1 MDKNLVKNEIKKLR
15 EEIEYHNKLYYD
27 ENRNLISDYEYD
39 KKMSDLINL
48 EIKYPEYKSPS
59 SPTVK
64 VGGKITKEFDTYKH
78 SNQMLSLSN
87 TYTNQDLEEYDKR
100 VKKNLNVKNIEYSCE
115 LKYDGVALSILY
127 ENGKFKR
134 ALTRG
139 DGNYGDD
146 VSNNAITIR
155 TLPVKLDENN
165 FTNIEVRGE
174 AFISKSDFNKLNER
188 KKDRNEQLFSNPRNT
203 ASGSLKLQDSSLVAK
218 RKINCFIYSLNTYI
232 DNIETQEESL
242 QFLKK
247 IGFNVPNT
255 FKKCVDIN
263 EVKEYINYW
272 ESRRHDLDVETD
284 GIVIKINN
292 LDYQKN
298 LGNTSKSP
306 RWAIAYKYK
315 AESKETKVKDIQFQ
329 VGRTGAITPVA
340 ILEPVHI
347 GGSIVR
353 RASLHNAN
361 EIERLDIRIGDY
373 VNIEKGGEI
382 IPKIIS
388 VVIEKRKPKSEK
400 FNYIK
405 YCPHCKSELIIE
417 KNQAIHY
424 CKNDTLCIPQ
434 VSGKIEHFISKNAM
448 DIENLG
454 PETIKG
460 LINKSIINNPYDL
473 YRIEYNDIINLEFDL
488 NEEEKTRSL
497 KRKSCENI
505 LNSIEKSKSKPF
517 SNILFALGIRYVG
530 KTTAEKLTAHF
541 KDIDKLMGAS
551 FDMIIQ
557 VDEIGDK
564 IAESIINYFSLEENK
579 ELINNLKRIGL
590 NLKEKNNDTQKSN
603 KLGGLNFVISGK
615 FLKFSRDSLQIE
627 IKNNGGKVSKS
638 LSSKTNF
645 LIAGEKMGPKKKI
658 KAEDLEIKIIN
669 EDDFISMI

>member
-100 VKKNLNVKNIEYSCE
+100 IKKNLNVKNVEYSCE

-139 DGNYGDD
+139 DGSYGDD

-155 TLPVKLDENN
+155 TLPIKLDENN

-203 ASGSLKLQDSSLVAK
+203 ASGSLKLQDSSVVAK

-232 DNIETQEESL
+232 DNIKTQEESL
-242 QFLKK
+242 HFLKK

-315 AESKETKVKDIQFQ
+315 AESKETRVKDIQFQ

-382 IPKIIS
+382 IPKITS
-388 VVIEKRKPKSEK
+388 VVIEKRKPKSSK

-460 LINKSIINNPYDL
+460 LINKNIINNPYDL
-473 YRIEYNDIINLEFDL
+473 YRIEYNNIINLEFNL

-505 LNSIEKSKSKPF
+505 LNSIEKSKKKPF

-564 IAESIINYFSLEENK
+564 IAESVIKYFSLEENK
-579 ELINNLKRIGL
+579 ELINNLKSIGL

-603 KLGGLNFVISGK
+603 KLSGLNFVISGK
-615 FLKFSRDSLQIE
+615 FLRFSRDSLQIE

-645 LIAGEKMGPKKKI
+645 LIAGENMGPKKKI

>member
-100 VKKNLNVKNIEYSCE
+100 IKKNLNVKNVEYSCE

-139 DGNYGDD
+139 DGSYGDD

-255 FKKCVDIN
+255 FKKCIDIN

-340 ILEPVHI
+340 ILEPVQI

-382 IPKIIS
+382 IPKITS
-388 VVIEKRKPKSEK
+388 VVIEKRKPKSTK

-541 KDIDKLMGAS
+541 KDIDRLMEAS

-564 IAESIINYFSLEENK
+564 IAESIIKYFSLEENK
-579 ELINNLKRIGL
+579 ELINNLKSIGL

>member
-100 VKKNLNVKNIEYSCE
+100 IKKNLNVKNIEYSCE

-139 DGNYGDD
+139 DGSYGDD

-155 TLPVKLDENN
+155 TLPIKLNENN

-255 FKKCVDIN
+255 FKKCVNIN

-292 LDYQKN
+292 LEYQKK

-315 AESKETKVKDIQFQ
+315 AENKETKVKDIQFQ

-340 ILEPVHI
+340 ILEAVHI

-361 EIERLDIRIGDY
+361 EIERLNIRIGDY

-382 IPKIIS
+382 IPKITS
-388 VVIEKRKPKSEK
+388 VVIEKREPKSTK

-460 LINKSIINNPYDL
+460 LINKNIINNPYDL
-473 YRIEYNDIINLEFDL
+473 YRIEYNDIINLEFNL

-505 LNSIEKSKSKPF
+505 LNSIEKSKKKPF

-564 IAESIINYFSLEENK
+564 IAASIIKYFSLEVNK
-579 ELINNLKRIGL
+579 KLINNLKSIGL

-603 KLGGLNFVISGK
+603 KLSGLNFVISGK
-615 FLKFSRDSLQIE
+615 FLRFSRDSLQIE

-645 LIAGEKMGPKKKI
+645 LIAGENMGPKKKI

-669 EDDFISMI
+669 EDDFIIMI

>member
-100 VKKNLNVKNIEYSCE
+100 IKKNLNVKNVEYSCE

-146 VSNNAITIR
+146 VSNNAITIK
-155 TLPVKLDENN
+155 TLPIKLDENN
-165 FTNIEVRGE
+165 FTSIEVRGE
-174 AFISKSDFNKLNER
+174 AFISKSDFNKLNKR

-218 RKINCFIYSLNTYI
+218 RKMNCFIYSLNTYI

-340 ILEPVHI
+340 ILEPVQI

-388 VVIEKRKPKSEK
+388 VVIEKRKPKSTK

-541 KDIDKLMGAS
+541 KDIDKLMEAS

-564 IAESIINYFSLEENK
+564 IAESIIKYFSLEENK
-579 ELINNLKRIGL
+579 ELINNLKSIGL
-590 NLKEKNNDTQKSN
+590 NLKEKNNSTQKSN
-603 KLGGLNFVISGK
+603 KLSGVNFVISGK

-669 EDDFISMI
+669 EDEFISMI

>member
-100 VKKNLNVKNIEYSCE
+100 IKKNLNVKNVEYSCE

-218 RKINCFIYSLNTYI
+218 RKMNCFIYSLNTYI

-340 ILEPVHI
+340 ILEPVQI

-541 KDIDKLMGAS
+541 KDIDRLMEAS

>member
-100 VKKNLNVKNIEYSCE
+100 IKKNLNVKNVEYSCE

-174 AFISKSDFNKLNER
+174 AFISKSDFNKLNKR

-218 RKINCFIYSLNTYI
+218 RKMNCFIYSLNTYI

-340 ILEPVHI
+340 ILEPVQI

-541 KDIDKLMGAS
+541 KDIDRLMEAS

>member
-1 MDKNLVKNEIKKLR
+1 MDKNLIKNEIKKLR

-27 ENRNLISDYEYD
+27 ENRNIISDYEYD
-39 KKMSDLINL
+39 KKMNDLINL
-48 EIKYPEYKSPS
+48 EIKYPEFKSTS
-59 SPTVK
+59 SPTIK
-64 VGGKITKEFDTYKH
+64 VGGKITKEFETYKH
-78 SNQMLSLSN
+78 SSQMLSLSN
-87 TYTNQDLEEYDKR
+87 TYSNQDLEEYDKR
-100 VKKNLNVKNIEYSCE
+100 IKKNLNVENIEYACE

-127 ENGKFKR
+127 KNGKFKR

-139 DGNYGDD
+139 DGTFGDD

-155 TLPVKLDENN
+155 TLPIKLDDNKISN
-165 FTNIEVRGE
+165 LEVRGE
-174 AFISKSDFNKLNER
+174 AFISKNNFKKLNKI
-188 KKDRNEQLFSNPRNT
+188 KKERNEQLFSNPRNT
-203 ASGSLKLQDSSLVAK
+203 ASGSLKLQDSSQVAK
-218 RKINCFIYSLNTYI
+218 RKINCFIYSLNIDI
-232 DNIETQEESL
+232 DNIKTQEESL
-242 QFLKK
+242 NFLKK

-255 FKKCVDIN
+255 FKKCKNIN

-315 AESKETKVKDIQFQ
+315 TESKETKIKDIQFQ

-347 GGSIVR
+347 GGSVVR

-382 IPKIIS
+382 IPKITS
-388 VVIEKRKPKSEK
+388 VIIEKRNPESNK
-400 FNYIK
+400 FNYIRH
-405 YCPHCKSELIIE
+405 CPHCKSELIIE
-417 KNQAIHY
+417 ENQAIHY
-424 CKNDTLCIPQ
+424 CKNDVLCIPQ
-434 VSGKIEHFISKNAM
+434 VSGRIEHFISKNAM

-460 LINKSIINNPYDL
+460 LIDKKIINNPYDL
-473 YRIEYNDIINLEFDL
+473 YKIEYDDIINLEFNL
-488 NEEEKTRSL
+488 NEEEKRRSL

-505 LNSIEKSKSKPF
+505 LSSIEKSKKKPF

-541 KDIDKLMGAS
+541 KEIDKLMDAE
-551 FDMIIQ
+551 FDTIIQ

-564 IAESIINYFSLEENK
+564 IAESIIKYFSIEENK
-579 ELINNLKRIGL
+579 ELVNNLKTIGL
-590 NLKEKNNDTQKSN
+590 NLKEENTKIQKSD
-603 KLGGLNFVISGK
+603 KLTGLNFVISGK
-615 FLKFSRDSLQIE
+615 FLKFSRDSLQVE
-627 IKNNGGKVSKS
+627 IKNNGGNVSKS

-645 LIAGEKMGPKKKI
+645 LIAGENMGPKKKI
-658 KAEDLEIKIIN
+658 TAKDLEIKIIN
-669 EDDFISMI
+669 EDEFISMI

>member
-100 VKKNLNVKNIEYSCE
+100 IKKNLNVKNVEYSCE

-139 DGNYGDD
+139 DGSYGDD

-218 RKINCFIYSLNTYI
+218 RKMNCFIYSLNTYI

-340 ILEPVHI
+340 ILEPVQI

-541 KDIDKLMGAS
+541 KDIDRLMEAS

>member
-100 VKKNLNVKNIEYSCE
+100 IKKNLNVKNVEYSCE

-218 RKINCFIYSLNTYI
+218 RKMNCFIYSLNTYI

-564 IAESIINYFSLEENK
+564 IAESIIKYFSLEENK

>member
-27 ENRNLISDYEYD
+27 ENRNVISDYEYD
-39 KKMSDLINL
+39 KKMSELINL

-155 TLPVKLDENN
+155 TLPIKLDENN
-165 FTNIEVRGE
+165 FTSIEVRGE

-203 ASGSLKLQDSSLVAK
+203 ASGSLKLQDSSQVAR
-218 RKINCFIYSLNTYI
+218 RKINCFIYSLNTDI
-232 DNIETQEESL
+232 DDIETQEESL

-255 FKKCVDIN
+255 FKKCVDID

-292 LDYQKN
+292 LDYQKK

-382 IPKIIS
+382 IPKITS
-388 VVIEKRKPKSEK
+388 VVIDKRKPESTK

-405 YCPHCKSELIIE
+405 HCPYCNSELIIE

-424 CKNDTLCIPQ
+424 CKNDTLCMPQ

-460 LINKSIINNPYDL
+460 LINKNIINNPYDL
-473 YRIEYNDIINLEFDL
+473 YRIEYNDIINLEFNL

-505 LNSIEKSKSKPF
+505 LNSIEKSKKKPF

-541 KDIDKLMGAS
+541 KDIDKLMEAS

-564 IAESIINYFSLEENK
+564 IAESIIKYFSLEENK
-579 ELINNLKRIGL
+579 ELINNLKSIGL
-590 NLKEKNNDTQKSN
+590 NLKEKNNSTQKSN
-603 KLGGLNFVISGK
+603 KLSGVNFVISGK

-645 LIAGEKMGPKKKI
+645 LIAGENMGPKKKI
-658 KAEDLEIKIIN
+658 KAENLEIKIIN

>member
-27 ENRNLISDYEYD
+27 ENINLISDYEYD

-100 VKKNLNVKNIEYSCE
+100 IKKNLNVKNVEYSCE

-139 DGNYGDD
+139 DGSYGDD

-155 TLPVKLDENN
+155 TLPIKLDENN

-255 FKKCVDIN
+255 FKKCIDIN

-315 AESKETKVKDIQFQ
+315 AESKETRVKDIQFQ

-382 IPKIIS
+382 IPKITS
-388 VVIEKRKPKSEK
+388 VVIEKRKPKSTK

-460 LINKSIINNPYDL
+460 LINKNIINNPYDL
-473 YRIEYNDIINLEFDL
+473 YRIEYNNIINLEFNL

-505 LNSIEKSKSKPF
+505 LNSIEKSKTKPF

-541 KDIDKLMGAS
+541 KDIDRLMEAS

-564 IAESIINYFSLEENK
+564 IAESIIKYFSLEENK
-579 ELINNLKRIGL
+579 ELINNLKSIGL

-603 KLGGLNFVISGK
+603 KLSGLNFVISGK
-615 FLKFSRDSLQIE
+615 FLRFSRDSLQIE
-627 IKNNGGKVSKS
+627 IKNNGGKVLKS

-645 LIAGEKMGPKKKI
+645 LIAGENMGPKKKI

>member
-100 VKKNLNVKNIEYSCE
+100 IKKNLNVKNVEYSCE

-139 DGNYGDD
+139 DGSYGDD

-203 ASGSLKLQDSSLVAK
+203 ASGSLKLQDSSVVAK

-340 ILEPVHI
+340 ILEPVQI

-541 KDIDKLMGAS
+541 KDIDRLMEAS

-579 ELINNLKRIGL
+579 ELINNLKSIGL

>member
-27 ENRNLISDYEYD
+27 ENRNVISDYEYD
-39 KKMSDLINL
+39 KKMSELINL

-146 VSNNAITIR
+146 VSNNAITIK
-155 TLPVKLDENN
+155 TLPIKLDENN
-165 FTNIEVRGE
+165 FTSIEVRGE

-188 KKDRNEQLFSNPRNT
+188 KEDRNEQLFSNPRNT
-203 ASGSLKLQDSSLVAK
+203 ASGSLKLQDSSQVAR
-218 RKINCFIYSLNTYI
+218 RKINCFIYSLNTDI
-232 DNIETQEESL
+232 DDIETQEESL

-255 FKKCVDIN
+255 FKKCVDID

-292 LDYQKN
+292 LDYQKK

-353 RASLHNAN
+353 RASLHN
-361 EIERLDIRIGDY
+361 L
-373 VNIEKGGEI
+373 
-382 IPKIIS
+382 S
-388 VVIEKRKPKSEK
+388 
-400 FNYIK
+400 
-405 YCPHCKSELIIE
+405 LIHI
-417 KNQAIHY
+417 
-424 CKNDTLCIPQ
+424 
-434 VSGKIEHFISKNAM
+434 
-448 DIENLG
+448 
-454 PETIKG
+454 
-460 LINKSIINNPYDL
+460 
-473 YRIEYNDIINLEFDL
+473 
-488 NEEEKTRSL
+488 
-497 KRKSCENI
+497 
-505 LNSIEKSKSKPF
+505 
-517 SNILFALGIRYVG
+517 
-530 KTTAEKLTAHF
+530 
-541 KDIDKLMGAS
+541 
-551 FDMIIQ
+551 
-557 VDEIGDK
+557 
-564 IAESIINYFSLEENK
+564 
-579 ELINNLKRIGL
+579 
-590 NLKEKNNDTQKSN
+590 
-603 KLGGLNFVISGK
+603 
-615 FLKFSRDSLQIE
+615 
-627 IKNNGGKVSKS
+627 
-638 LSSKTNF
+638 
-645 LIAGEKMGPKKKI
+645 
-658 KAEDLEIKIIN
+658 
-669 EDDFISMI
+669 

>member
-39 KKMSDLINL
+39 KKMSYLVNL

-100 VKKNLNVKNIEYSCE
+100 IKKNLNIKNIEYSCE

-139 DGNYGDD
+139 DGSYGDD

-155 TLPVKLDENN
+155 TLPIKLDENN

-174 AFISKSDFNKLNER
+174 AFISKNDFNKLNER
-188 KKDRNEQLFSNPRNT
+188 KKDKNEQLFSNPRNT
-203 ASGSLKLQDSSLVAK
+203 ASGSLKLQDSSLVAR

-292 LDYQKN
+292 LDYQKK

-340 ILEPVHI
+340 ILEAVHI

-382 IPKIIS
+382 IPKITS
-388 VVIEKRKPKSEK
+388 VVIEKREPKSTK

-460 LINKSIINNPYDL
+460 LINKNIINNPYDL
-473 YRIEYNDIINLEFDL
+473 YRIEYNDIINLEFNL
-488 NEEEKTRSL
+488 NQEEKTRSL

-505 LNSIEKSKSKPF
+505 LNSIEKSKIKPF

-541 KDIDKLMGAS
+541 KDIDGLMEAS

-564 IAESIINYFSLEENK
+564 IAESIIKYFSLEENK
-579 ELINNLKRIGL
+579 ELINNLKSIGL
-590 NLKEKNNDTQKSN
+590 KLKEKNNDTQKSN
-603 KLGGLNFVISGK
+603 KLSGLNFVISGK
-615 FLKFSRDSLQIE
+615 FLKFSRDNLQIE

-645 LIAGEKMGPKKKI
+645 LIAGENMGPKKKI

>member
-100 VKKNLNVKNIEYSCE
+100 IKKNLNVKNVEYSCE

-174 AFISKSDFNKLNER
+174 AFISKSDFNKLNKR

-340 ILEPVHI
+340 ILEPVQI

-473 YRIEYNDIINLEFDL
+473 YRIEYNDIINLEFNL

-505 LNSIEKSKSKPF
+505 LNSIEKSKKKPF

-541 KDIDKLMGAS
+541 KDIDRLMEAS

-564 IAESIINYFSLEENK
+564 IAESIIKYFSLEENK
-579 ELINNLKRIGL
+579 ELINNLKSIGL

-603 KLGGLNFVISGK
+603 KLSGLNFVISGK

-645 LIAGEKMGPKKKI
+645 LIAGENMGPKKKI

>member
-100 VKKNLNVKNIEYSCE
+100 IKKNLNIKNVEYSCE

-139 DGNYGDD
+139 DGSYGDD

-155 TLPVKLDENN
+155 TLPIKLNENN

-203 ASGSLKLQDSSLVAK
+203 ASGSLKLQDSSLVAR

-255 FKKCVDIN
+255 FKKCVNIN

-292 LDYQKN
+292 LEYQKK

-340 ILEPVHI
+340 ILEAVHI

-361 EIERLDIRIGDY
+361 EIERLNIRIGDY

-382 IPKIIS
+382 IPKITS
-388 VVIEKRKPKSEK
+388 VVIEKREPKSTK

-460 LINKSIINNPYDL
+460 LINKNIINNPYDL
-473 YRIEYNDIINLEFDL
+473 YRIEYNDIINLEFNL

-505 LNSIEKSKSKPF
+505 LNSIEKSKKKPF

-541 KDIDKLMGAS
+541 KDIDRLMEAS

-564 IAESIINYFSLEENK
+564 IAASIIKYFSLEVNK
-579 ELINNLKRIGL
+579 KLINNLKSIGL
-590 NLKEKNNDTQKSN
+590 NLIEKNNDTQKSN
-603 KLGGLNFVISGK
+603 KLSELNFVISGK

-638 LSSKTNF
+638 LSSKTHF
-645 LIAGEKMGPKKKI
+645 LIAGENMGPKKKI
-658 KAEDLEIKIIN
+658 KAEELEIKIIN
-669 EDDFISMI
+669 EDDFISML